1 MSNGGAGDGPC
12 PECAKVI
19 LNGGIAARV
28 LDETCESVY
37 DFLEHGGKFDKTTL
51 AQLVVKANEIEDLV
65 FRFQRAV
72 LEGQGFNGPWP
83 HSLTFS

>member
-1 MSNGGAGDGPC
+1 MSNGTGGDC

-28 LDETCESVY
+28 LDETCESIY
-37 DFLEHGGKFDKTTL
+37 NFLEHNGKFDSDVITD
-51 AQLVVKANEIEDLV
+51 LVVRANQIEDLV

-72 LEGQGFNGPWP
+72 LEGQGFTGPWP
-83 HSLTFS
+83 HSLTFED